1 MSKYQYIL
9 EKGSKKYHCPDC
21 KRKTFVRYT
30 DTETG
35 NYLPEQ
41 YGRCDRESK
50 CSYHLNPYSDGY
62 ETMISKKENAN
73 HSVNFISWKPQRIQP
88 TEPVFFDY
96 ETFKQT
102 LQHYE
107 DTMFIQNLFTNVFF
121 PFEVEDVTKV
131 IQLYRLGTVAKGYR
145 AGAISFAFIDL
156 KGNVRTVFQSRKY
169 IIKGSCVSN

>member
-107 DTMFIQNLFTNVFF
+107 DTMFIHNLFTNVFSLLKLRMLQKLF
-121 PFEVEDVTKV
+121 SYTGWV
-131 IQLYRLGTVAKGYR
+131 RLQKGTEQEQYHFLSLV
-145 AGAISFAFIDL
+145 
-156 KGNVRTVFQSRKY
+156 
-169 IIKGSCVSN
+169 

>member
-1 MSKYQYIL
+1 
-9 EKGSKKYHCPDC
+9 
-21 KRKTFVRYT
+21 
-30 DTETG
+30 
-35 NYLPEQ
+35 
-41 YGRCDRESK
+41 
-50 CSYHLNPYSDGY
+50 
-62 ETMISKKENAN
+62 MISKKENAN

-145 AGAISFAFIDL
+145 AGAISFPFIDL
-156 KGNVRTVFQSRKY
+156 KGNIRTVFQSRKY
-169 IIKGSCVSN
+169 IIKGSCVSNCVHKEKTTYRKKYCKWLILRVGATGFEPVTPCL